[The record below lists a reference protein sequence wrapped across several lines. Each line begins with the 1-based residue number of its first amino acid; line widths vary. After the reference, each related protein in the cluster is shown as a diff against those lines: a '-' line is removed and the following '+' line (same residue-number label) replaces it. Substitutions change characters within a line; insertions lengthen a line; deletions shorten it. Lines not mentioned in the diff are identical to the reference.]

1 MSQSRSVSS
10 SRQRQQNNPPIPQ
23 NKAQNKAAYIPQ
35 LSPQYKT
42 PPPAPLSKN
51 LGAGSY
57 QANLNNEVRKP
68 QLTIGQTIGLITIR
82 LTRVEN
88 NLNNLKQSNLL
99 HPSSLDE
106 MNSNTEVLQSS
117 NMFYDFPNVNNK
129 EEMDAVSNR
138 LTLVESSLKNLVKVE
153 NDLQTTKD
161 LLFILMSKHEK
172 YVLETNAK
180 FEALQNEV
188 NQISSSNMVVSPPSP
203 APDVADSVVETSEL

>member
-1 MSQSRSVSS
+1 
-10 SRQRQQNNPPIPQ
+10 
-23 NKAQNKAAYIPQ
+23 
-35 LSPQYKT
+35 
-42 PPPAPLSKN
+42 
-51 LGAGSY
+51 
-57 QANLNNEVRKP
+57 
-68 QLTIGQTIGLITIR
+68 
-82 LTRVEN
+82 
-88 NLNNLKQSNLL
+88 
-99 HPSSLDE
+99 